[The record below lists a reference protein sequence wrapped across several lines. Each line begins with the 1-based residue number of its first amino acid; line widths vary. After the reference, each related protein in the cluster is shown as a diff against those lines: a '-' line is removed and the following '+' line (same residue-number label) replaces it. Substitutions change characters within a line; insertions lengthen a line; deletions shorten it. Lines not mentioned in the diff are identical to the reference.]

1 MVFRMKDH
9 PLPVIRS
16 FLFAPANE
24 ARKTRR
30 LGGSGADAVVLDLE
44 DAVADSEKIS
54 ARADAV
60 IALATINGPFRC
72 VRVNPISTPFG
83 AGDIAAVVCSDL
95 QAIVLPKVEH
105 SRDLE
110 IVSELVAA
118 AERSAG
124 IAEGTIGLIPLV
136 ETARGVSNA
145 TDILASQDRILT
157 VALGTG
163 DLGTDLALP
172 TIRGDLSSALHYGRA
187 RFVYDA
193 RANGHHGIIDGPHL
207 NVRDLEDLR
216 TDCLKGRELGFTGK
230 VCIHPDQVPIAN
242 EVFSPNSKDVEFARE
257 VVTAF
262 EAAERDRSAA
272 IEVGGVFIDYP
283 ILYKARRILTLAD
296 RIAAQ
301 NSRTRDD
308 KDVNQH
314 G

>member
-1 MVFRMKDH
+1 MKDDA
-9 PLPVIRS
+9 LPIIRS
-16 FLFAPANE
+16 LLFAPANE

-30 LGGSGADAVVLDLE
+30 LANSGADAIVLDLE
-44 DAVADSEKIS
+44 DAVADSEKMS

-60 IALATINGPFRC
+60 GALASIDGPLRC

-95 QAIVLPKVEH
+95 HAIVLPKVEH
-105 SRDLE
+105 NRDLE
-110 IVSELVAA
+110 IVCDLIVA
-118 AERSAG
+118 AERAAG
-124 IAEGTIGLIPLV
+124 IAEGAIGLIPLV
-136 ETARGVSNA
+136 ETTRGVSKA
-145 TDILASQDRILT
+145 TDILASQDRILN

-163 DLGTDLALP
+163 DLGTDLALS

-193 RANGHHGIIDGPHL
+193 RANGHHGITDGPHL

-216 TDCLKGRELGFTGK
+216 ADCLKGRELGFTGK

-242 EVFSPNSKDVEFARE
+242 EVFSPDSKDVAFARE

-272 IEVGGVFIDYP
+272 IEVSGVFIDYP
-283 ILYKARRILTLAD
+283 ILYKARRILALAD
-296 RIAAQ
+296 RIADQ
-301 NSRTRDD
+301 NSRRRDD
-308 KDVNQH
+308 KGGNKH